1 MLSLPRMESSPFK
14 YDLQLDLSRSNNS
27 HVLQLEL
34 TGQNKIV
41 LDVGCATGFLGE
53 ALVRRG
59 CRVVGVEADPAAAAA
74 ASRVYE
80 AVVVADLDHVDL
92 PAALPGA
99 RFDVVIFGDV
109 LEHLKDPDRL
119 LGQAQTLLAKEGYAV
134 ASIPNIAHAS
144 VSLALLR
151 GEFRYQERGLLDATH
166 LRFFTL
172 DSIRALFERTG
183 YSLAAVH
190 RSERGPFD
198 TEVDIKPGD
207 FPQPVV
213 DWALRHPEARTYQFV
228 VQARPRS
235 PSSAAASLPR
245 FDAKV
250 VAVTPQGTARLDDNL
265 VRQVQSIYEQERE
278 RVRYETQLEQKCAA
292 LEQKSAALEQKC
304 AELEGRLR
312 RYQNLPFMRTARW
325 LRRKLLRLPETPS

>member
-1 MLSLPRMESSPFK
+1 MESSPFK
-14 YDLQLDLSRSNNS
+14 YDLQLDLSQANNS

-41 LDVGCATGFLGE
+41 LDVGCATGYLGE

-80 AVVVADLDHVDL
+80 AVFVADLDQVDL
-92 PAALPGA
+92 TATLAGA

-119 LGQAQTLLAKEGYAV
+119 LAQAQVLLAKDGYVV

-151 GEFRYQERGLLDATH
+151 GEFRYQERGLLDSTH

-172 DSIRALFERTG
+172 DSIRAMFERAG
-183 YSLAAVH
+183 YTLTAVH

-198 TEVDIKPGD
+198 TEVGIKPGD
-207 FPQPVV
+207 FPQQVV
-213 DWALRHPEARTYQFV
+213 DWALQHTEARTYQFV

-235 PSSAAASLPR
+235 SPAAPASLPR

-250 VAVTPQGTARLDDNL
+250 VSVTPRGTTPLQDNL
-265 VRQVQSIYEQERE
+265 LRQMQSFYEQERE
-278 RVRYETQLEQKCAA
+278 RVRYETQLEQKRVA
-292 LEQKSAALEQKC
+292 LEQKAGDLER
-304 AELEGRLR
+304 RLR

-325 LRRKLLRLPETPS
+325 LRRKLLRLPETPG

>member
-1 MLSLPRMESSPFK
+1 MESSPFK
-14 YDLQLDLSRSNNS
+14 YDLQLDLSQANNS

-41 LDVGCATGFLGE
+41 LDVGCATGYLGE
-53 ALVRRG
+53 VLVRRG
-59 CRVVGVEADPAAAAA
+59 CRVVGIEANPAAAVA

-80 AVVVADLDHVDL
+80 AVVVADLDQVDL
-92 PAALPGA
+92 TATLADA

-109 LEHLKDPDRL
+109 LEHLKDPARL
-119 LGQAQTLLAKEGYAV
+119 LAQAQTLLAKEGYVV

-151 GEFRYQERGLLDATH
+151 GEFRYQERGLLDTTH

-172 DSIRALFERTG
+172 ESIRAMFERTG

-198 TEVDIKPGD
+198 TEVGIKPGD
-207 FPQPVV
+207 FPPPVV
-213 DWALRHPEARTYQFV
+213 DWALQHPEARTYQFV
-228 VQARPRS
+228 VQARPLSS
-235 PSSAAASLPR
+235 PASVANLPR
-245 FDAKV
+245 FDAKA
-250 VAVTPQGTARLDDNL
+250 VAVTLQGTTRLEDNL
-265 VRQVQSIYEQERE
+265 LRQMQSFYEQERE
-278 RVRYETQLEQKCAA
+278 RVRYETQLEQKCAD
-292 LEQKSAALEQKC
+292 
-304 AELEGRLR
+304 LEGRLR
-312 RYQNLPFMRTARW
+312 RYQNLPFMGTARW